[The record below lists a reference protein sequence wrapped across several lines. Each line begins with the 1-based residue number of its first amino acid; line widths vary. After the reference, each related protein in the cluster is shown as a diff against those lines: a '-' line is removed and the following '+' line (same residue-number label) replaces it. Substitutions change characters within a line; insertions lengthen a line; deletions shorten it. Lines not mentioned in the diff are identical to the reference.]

1 MSEMALCYDGSHQF
15 KKLCVWVAKNLQE
28 DEVRILSYLY
38 GIDISSNS
46 TTTLSKAL
54 DVFTALKKNGML
66 QPDNPDFLMALLEE
80 ITRRDLQRDCKA
92 SMTHK
97 QG

>member
-1 MSEMALCYDGSHQF
+1 MSEMALGYDGSHQF
-15 KKLCVWVAKNLQE
+15 KKLCVWVAKNLHE

-38 GIDISSNS
+38 GIDISS

-54 DVFTALKKNGML
+54 DVFTALEKNGML
-66 QPDNPDFLMALLEE
+66 QPDNPGFLVALLEE
-80 ITRRDLQRDCKA
+80 ITRLDLQRECKA
-92 SMTHK
+92 SLTHK